1 MIAVYFLKK
10 KGAPVYPVNNDL
22 AMKTCHMIMILGSI
36 PYLLYFITVELLPIS
51 KVQVLFQ
58 SSSLWLPIL
67 GNIILGQKLSYKAII
82 LCPVSFF
89 GLVLIVDPSM
99 LGISVSNSV
108 SEIYDFSYYFG
119 CFLGAA
125 SGILIALKRVF
136 TIHGMKEIDTWHNLF
151 YFSLGGSILATF
163 CNIYFGFNSMITLW
177 DAYLVIQITAF
188 GVFWHGGM
196 VYFLRLESNANING
210 IILN

>member
-1 MIAVYFLKK
+1 MISLYFLKK

-22 AMKTCHMIMILGSI
+22 ALKTCQMIATLGSA
-36 PYLLYFITVELLPIS
+36 PYLIYFIIVELLPIS

-58 SSSLWLPIL
+58 TNSLWLPIL

-99 LGISVSNSV
+99 LGISGSNSV

-119 CFLGAA
+119 CFLGCVA
-125 SGILIALKRVF
+125 GIFMALKRIF
-136 TIHGMKEIDTWHNLF
+136 TIQGMKEIDNWHNLL
-151 YFSLGGSILATF
+151 YFSIGGSILATF
-163 CNIYFGFNSMITLW
+163 CNIYFGFNSMITLR
-177 DAYLVIQITAF
+177 DAYLVIQITAL
-188 GVFWHGGM
+188 GVC
-196 VYFLRLESNANING
+196 
-210 IILN
+210 